1 MILTPTEQRVYR
13 YFYNK
18 KICSLNEVNSVVKN
32 YRTAIHVAKG
42 LVNKKYTQK
51 IKGGLYF
58 VLPYEAT
65 PDTLNEFQ
73 PDKYLIGSR
82 IVKGF
87 LSHHTALEL
96 YNAASPDFNK
106 VFITSNI
113 RIPNLS
119 HKDINYLCIKTKHY
133 FGFKE
138 LNYENQNILVSD
150 KERTC
155 LDCIRN
161 LDYTSG
167 LNEIFTAI
175 PKLAPLDFNLMF
187 QYLRKIDEQSLYA
200 RTGYIFEHLKN
211 EIMTPNWF
219 LDKLKS
225 YIKNK
230 TYYLDNKLGNSKH
243 VREWRLMVPV

>member
-18 KICSLNEVNSVVKN
+18 KVFSLDEVNSVVKN

-42 LVNKKYTQK
+42 LFSKRYCQR

-58 VLPYEAT
+58 VVPFET
-65 PDTLNEFQ
+65 SPDTLNEFK

-82 IVKGF
+82 LKGF

-96 YNAASPDFNK
+96 YNAASHDFNK
-106 VFITSNI
+106 VFVTSDI
-113 RIPNLS
+113 RIPNLM
-119 HKDINYLCIKTKHY
+119 HKDVNYLCIKTKHY

-138 LNYENQNILVSD
+138 INYNNQNILISD
-150 KERTC
+150 KERTV

-161 LDYTSG
+161 LNYTNG
-167 LNEIFTAI
+167 LNEILNAI
-175 PKLAPLDFNLMF
+175 PKLAPLNFELMF
-187 QYLRKIDEQSLYA
+187 QYLKKIDEQSLFA
-200 RTGYIFEHLKN
+200 KTGYIFEYLKN
-211 EIMTPNWF
+211 EISTPNWF
-219 LDKLKS
+219 LDKLKG

-230 TYYLDNKLGNSKH
+230 TYYLDNNVNSKH

>member
-1 MILTPTEQRVYR
+1 MTLTPTEQRVYR
-13 YFYNK
+13 YFYNTK
-18 KICSLNEVNSVVKN
+18 VFSLNEVNSVVKN

-42 LVNKKYTQK
+42 LVNKRYTQK
-51 IKGGLYF
+51 VKGGLYF
-58 VLPYEAT
+58 IVPYEST

-82 IVKGF
+82 LKGF

-96 YNAASPDFNK
+96 YNAAPSEFSR
-106 VFITSNI
+106 VFITSNT
-113 RIPNLS
+113 RTPNIS
-119 HKDINYLCIKTKHY
+119 HKDNNYLCIKTKHY

-138 LNYENQNILVSD
+138 IQYENQNILISD

-161 LDYTSG
+161 LNYTNG
-167 LNEIFTAI
+167 LNEVLTSL
-175 PKLAPLDFNLMF
+175 PKLAPLNFDNMF
-187 QYLRKIDEQSLYA
+187 QYLRKVNEQSLFA
-200 RTGYIFEHLKN
+200 KTGYIFEHLRN
-211 EIMTPNWF
+211 EVSTPNWF
-219 LDKLKS
+219 LDKLKG
-225 YIKNK
+225 YVKNK